1 MKKNILITG
10 CAGFIGYH
18 VVNNLISND
27 KFHVIGVDNI
37 NNYYD
42 VNLKKSRL
50 KNLLTYKNF
59 KFYKLDIN
67 NKKKICSICKKYKIK
82 IIINLAAQAGVR
94 YSTENPKKYFDSN
107 LKGFFNILEI
117 SREISLEHLIT
128 ASSSSVYGNQK
139 KFPLNESNNTDNPL
153 SFYAA
158 TKKSNEVMAH
168 AYSNIY
174 KTPITCLRIF
184 TAFGIYGRPDMA
196 LFQFTKNI
204 LKRNKITVFNKGNHE
219 RDFTHVDF
227 IADSI
232 IGLINK
238 PPKKKKYHLKFII

>member
-67 NKKKICSICKKYKIK
+67 NKKICSICKKYKIK

-94 YSTENPKKYFDSN
+94 YSTENPK
-107 LKGFFNILEI
+107 NILT
-117 SREISLEHLIT
+117 LI
-128 ASSSSVYGNQK
+128 
-139 KFPLNESNNTDNPL
+139 
-153 SFYAA
+153 
-158 TKKSNEVMAH
+158 
-168 AYSNIY
+168 
-174 KTPITCLRIF
+174 
-184 TAFGIYGRPDMA
+184 
-196 LFQFTKNI
+196 
-204 LKRNKITVFNKGNHE
+204 
-219 RDFTHVDF
+219 
-227 IADSI
+227 
-232 IGLINK
+232 
-238 PPKKKKYHLKFII
+238 